1 MENRLSGRDDGI
13 RAQYDWGWPSGL
25 LRGVGADFQAAHHEV
40 HQRFPGFEVDVVHE
54 RADVLEEGFAGG
66 QFGAD
71 EAVGLVAVGQEGV
84 GEQGEHIHGG
94 QQAGQM
100 LLAVAEVVFE
110 VVTLGLE
117 GVVVFVLLLSDPTAG
132 HRRIKQLSNFAR

>member
-1 MENRLSGRDDGI
+1 
-13 RAQYDWGWPSGL
+13 
-25 LRGVGADFQAAHHEV
+25 
-40 HQRFPGFEVDVVHE
+40 
-54 RADVLEEGFAGG
+54 
-66 QFGAD
+66 
-71 EAVGLVAVGQEGV
+71 V

>member
-1 MENRLSGRDDGI
+1 
-13 RAQYDWGWPSGL
+13 
-25 LRGVGADFQAAHHEV
+25 
-40 HQRFPGFEVDVVHE
+40 
-54 RADVLEEGFAGG
+54 
-66 QFGAD
+66 
-71 EAVGLVAVGQEGV
+71 
-84 GEQGEHIHGG
+84 
-94 QQAGQM
+94 M